1 MLALDFRILS
11 LIKKIGPV
19 ECPPVLGSPR
29 WAGPDSVL
37 GATELK
43 ALIAAF
49 LQNLTFQ
56 VSIIMRFHHILMD
69 INYADVT
76 TYL

>member
-11 LIKKIGPV
+11 V

-43 ALIAAF
+43 ALVAAV

-56 VSIIMRFHHILMD
+56 VSIIEKNCLQ
-69 INYADVT
+69 
-76 TYL
+76 

>member
-43 ALIAAF
+43 ALVAAF

-56 VSIIMRFHHILMD
+56 VSF
-69 INYADVT
+69 Y
-76 TYL
+76 YYY